1 MMILL
6 LVGGGIFFVII
17 AALVAYF
24 VLRGKSSSSPK
35 IVTTADGG
43 VSATAGSLKDEIPA
57 VLATVKGE
65 KAADVI
71 ASGYFGSVYPGVKVV
86 TKPAA
91 LPANAP
97 SFQLLTDSSGRIT
110 GVQSNSVLWNG

>member
-1 MMILL
+1 MILL
-6 LVGGGIFFVII
+6 LLGGGVFFVII
-17 AALVAYF
+17 AALVAFF
-24 VLRGKSSSSPK
+24 VLRSKSSSK

-86 TKPAA
+86 TKPTT